1 MEFFPDFNLEII
13 SQLILAVILGAVI
26 GFERT
31 IVGKAAG
38 LRTYA
43 LVTLGST
50 VFTILSRIAFQDG
63 SGAVIDPTRIAA
75 QIVTGIGFI
84 GAGLIVLKE
93 QKLQGLTTAAGLWT
107 AAAVGMAVG
116 AKFYF
121 TATASTL
128 LIILVLAILRW
139 LRIEE
144 RFTGEK

>member
-1 MEFFPDFNLEII
+1 MEFFPDFNLEILI
-13 SQLILAVILGAVI
+13 QLILAAILGAVI

-50 VFTILSRIAFQDG
+50 VFTILSRTAFQDG

-84 GAGLIVLKE
+84 GAGLIILKE
-93 QKLQGLTTAAGLWT
+93 QKLQGLTTAAGLWA
-107 AAAVGMAVG
+107 AAAVGMAIG

-121 TATASTL
+121 TAAASAL
-128 LIILVLAILRW
+128 LIILILAILRW

-144 RFTGEK
+144 RFTKD